1 METVKAFLERWD
13 LLGFVVAGLISAVIM
28 LLIDGFRSLF
38 NMKRKKYCIS
48 KSLISSTVY
57 QQMEKEGLK
66 ISVSFNDHDIEGAL
80 TILKIRLRNDGAED
94 LMYSQRISYLH
105 MVAAGLDLID
115 VSVVTDVDGVNPEIT
130 AIGDG
135 KYDVKWD
142 LLKSDEYFYIKVVVK
157 GEVSDMSGVEFEVRA
172 DGINHIKTPEYKVSE
187 AMLPVWSAVALIII
201 PVILFWPS
209 REMFLDIL
217 PMKWLL
223 VGSMIIFALAFWIG
237 ALKQRIRWMKEK

>member
-1 METVKAFLERWD
+1 MAPSE
-13 LLGFVVAGLISAVIM
+13 
-28 LLIDGFRSLF
+28 
-38 NMKRKKYCIS
+38 
-48 KSLISSTVY
+48 
-57 QQMEKEGLK
+57 
-66 ISVSFNDHDIEGAL
+66 
-80 TILKIRLRNDGAED
+80 
-94 LMYSQRISYLH
+94 
-105 MVAAGLDLID
+105 LDLID
-115 VSVVTDVDGVNPEIT
+115 VSVETDVNGVNPAIT
-130 AIGDG
+130 ALADG
-135 KYDVKWD
+135 MYDIKWD

-157 GEVSDMSGVEFEVRA
+157 GEVSDMSGIRFEIRA